1 MKVFSLKL
9 KIFLNSLASPSRPI
23 KSFIF
28 AFLGIL
34 FMTGIYLWL
43 KRIFTYIVNVPFF
56 GEAILIRFLSILIFI
71 SGGIA
76 VLSTVISATAT
87 IYTSDELKMLLPL
100 PLSSD
105 EIFLAKMFE
114 AFIYADWMIFLLSIV
129 VAFAWRSIYEIGVFE
144 ILFCGISLVFFIFAM
159 SSIGVFLSNILAF
172 LFPTRKIRDFSVV
185 IFAILFGGIFFYM
198 KALEPEFL
206 LKANAFENF
215 LEYLT
220 HLKFSGTLLSPFRW
234 LAMLF
239 IEISKGN
246 FSDAFVLFLVLFLF
260 FLFFFSLSFFF
271 GSKTFL
277 STTTRINARGAG
289 AGIYQAKLPGKK
301 EKIFMWREKVLFLR
315 NSEQVSQVA
324 ILLILITIY
333 LVSVWRAPVWDIP
346 SVKNL
351 LTFLNIG
358 GVCLI
363 LSATALRFIFTSI
376 CLEGRGLWIIFSSPI
391 LPEKILK
398 LKFYYFLKYMGVSG
412 FILGILSGVC
422 WKASFEVVL
431 ITAVITLISSLT
443 ITSLAFYFALSYPVY
458 STTNISRME
467 SSYGGVLF
475 MISSVFYIVFVLAV
489 LAYPALWY
497 FTGVL
502 FRGAVERKFTLIFF
516 AGFFLISLGI
526 VLFLFRRGV
535 KIFTSRWHRNLFI
548 AHQ

>member
-260 FLFFFSLSFFF
+260 FLFFFSLSF
-271 GSKTFL
+271 
-277 STTTRINARGAG
+277 
-289 AGIYQAKLPGKK
+289 
-301 EKIFMWREKVLFLR
+301 
-315 NSEQVSQVA
+315 
-324 ILLILITIY
+324 
-333 LVSVWRAPVWDIP
+333 
-346 SVKNL
+346 
-351 LTFLNIG
+351 
-358 GVCLI
+358 
-363 LSATALRFIFTSI
+363 
-376 CLEGRGLWIIFSSPI
+376 
-391 LPEKILK
+391 
-398 LKFYYFLKYMGVSG
+398 
-412 FILGILSGVC
+412 
-422 WKASFEVVL
+422 
-431 ITAVITLISSLT
+431 
-443 ITSLAFYFALSYPVY
+443 
-458 STTNISRME
+458 
-467 SSYGGVLF
+467 
-475 MISSVFYIVFVLAV
+475 
-489 LAYPALWY
+489 
-497 FTGVL
+497 
-502 FRGAVERKFTLIFF
+502 
-516 AGFFLISLGI
+516 
-526 VLFLFRRGV
+526 
-535 KIFTSRWHRNLFI
+535 
-548 AHQ
+548 